1 MSYQSA
7 VPARGP
13 EVVLRL
19 VPTVI
24 SGMVLGAA
32 LLTAYFQIPAHDP
45 GLRIIAL
52 GGGLGALTVAVLT
65 IRFRF
70 RIRSGRLTATILWRR
85 PQSVD
90 LTRLTSAEAMAEQD
104 APLVATA
111 LGQQRWL
118 ELRDETGSVVR
129 LTFYGTTRGQRKRML
144 AALEPYVMAEGV
156 SRTGLVTEALA
167 GELWWP
173 WPGRRRS

>member
-104 APLVATA
+104 ASLVATA

-118 ELRDETGSVVR
+118 ELRDETGSVISRRCSTGSTCPSMPGSGKAEAFRAGSVQAR
-129 LTFYGTTRGQRKRML
+129 PCMTR
-144 AALEPYVMAEGV
+144 
-156 SRTGLVTEALA
+156 VTRCPTSLQA
-167 GELWWP
+167 
-173 WPGRRRS
+173 RRVL